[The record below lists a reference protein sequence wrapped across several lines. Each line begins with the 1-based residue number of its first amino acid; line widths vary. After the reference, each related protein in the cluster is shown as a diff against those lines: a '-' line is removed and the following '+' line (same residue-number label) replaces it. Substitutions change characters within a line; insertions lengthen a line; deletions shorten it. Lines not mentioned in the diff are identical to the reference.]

1 MEIFCEPNKIK
12 NKLEFIYDA
21 VDLYIGYLASQ
32 KSTTYLS
39 KILLDAIDGTLKIT
53 ENWQSAN
60 LFRLSV
66 EMSMMMNIR
75 AIGLEISD
83 KDLRKIRGRCFS
95 EVKRNRG
102 EINMEDAVRYQMEL
116 DLQAEYH

>member
-66 EMSMMMNIR
+66 EMSMMMNIL

-83 KDLRKIRGRCFS
+83 KDLRKIRGRFFS